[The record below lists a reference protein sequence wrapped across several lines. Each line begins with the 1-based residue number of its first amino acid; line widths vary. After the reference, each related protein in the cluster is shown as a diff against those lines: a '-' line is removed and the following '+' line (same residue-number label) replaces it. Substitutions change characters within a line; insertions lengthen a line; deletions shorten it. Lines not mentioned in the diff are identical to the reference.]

1 MPSPG
6 GTASGKANCSVGQL
20 KKGSSVDVC
29 NVCVVFASRV
39 DLVNLEMNS
48 CTCE

>member
-20 KKGSSVDVC
+20 KKGSSVC